1 MAKISSDL
9 LIELSFKNWDWQS
22 ISERNDIDLK
32 NDTILKL
39 IDKDW
44 NWNYLSDH
52 PNLIFG

>member
-32 NDTILKL
+32 K
-39 IDKDW
+39 
-44 NWNYLSDH
+44 
-52 PNLIFG
+52 